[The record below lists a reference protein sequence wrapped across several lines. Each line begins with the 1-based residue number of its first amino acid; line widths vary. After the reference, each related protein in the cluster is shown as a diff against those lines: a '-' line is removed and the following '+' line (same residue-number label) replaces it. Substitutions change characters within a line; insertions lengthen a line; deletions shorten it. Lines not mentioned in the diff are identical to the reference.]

1 MPRSFPAALPVARI
15 VLKILIVLNW
25 IYAAMVLT
33 ILAALVS
40 NSAWTMMA
48 LGFAPADQTATL
60 ITGVRLIA
68 LVGLAAVP
76 LNLIVLRRL
85 LEMIDTVRAGDPFV
99 ARNAERLQ
107 AIAWALLGQ
116 QILQLLVSVIAR
128 ASSAKAHGLHLDSLS
143 TSGWLA
149 VILLFVLARVFAE
162 GAIMRDDLAGTV

>member
-1 MPRSFPAALPVARI
+1 MPRSFPGALPLARI
-15 VLKILIVLNW
+15 FLKLLVVLTW
-25 IYAAMVLT
+25 IYAAIVLA

-40 NSAWTMMA
+40 NPAWTMTA
-48 LGFAPADQTATL
+48 LGFAPANQTVAL
-60 ITGVRLIA
+60 VTGARLIA

-116 QILQLLVSVIAR
+116 QVLQLLVSLIAS
-128 ASSAKAHGLHLDSLS
+128 ASTADAHGLHLDSIS
-143 TSGWLA
+143 TGGWLA

-162 GAIMRDDLAGTV
+162 GANMRDDLAGTV

>member
-1 MPRSFPAALPVARI
+1 MSRAFPAALPVARI
-15 VLKILIVLNW
+15 LLKLLV
-25 IYAAMVLT
+25 VLT
-33 ILAALVS
+33 WICAAAVLAIFVALVS
-40 NSAWTMMA
+40 NAAWTLTA
-48 LGFAPADQTATL
+48 IGFAPADQTAAL

-116 QILQLLVSVIAR
+116 QVLQLLVSLIAS
-128 ASSAKAHGLHLDSLS
+128 ASTAEAHGLHLDSIS
-143 TSGWLA
+143 TGGWLA

-162 GAIMRDDLAGTV
+162 GANMRDDLAGTV

>member
-15 VLKILIVLNW
+15 VLKLLVVLNW
-25 IYAAMVLT
+25 LYAAVVLA
-33 ILAALVS
+33 ILAGLVS
-40 NSAWTMMA
+40 NPAWTMTA
-48 LGFAPADQTATL
+48 LGFSPEDQTAAL

-116 QILQLLVSVIAR
+116 QVLQLLVSLIAS
-128 ASSAKAHGLHLDSLS
+128 ASTAEAHGLHLDSIS
-143 TSGWLA
+143 TGGWLA

-162 GAIMRDDLAGTV
+162 GANMRDDLAGTV

>member
-1 MPRSFPAALPVARI
+1 MPRSFPAALPVARV
-15 VLKILIVLNW
+15 VLKLLVVLNW
-25 IYAAMVLT
+25 IYAAIVLA
-33 ILAALVS
+33 IVIALVS
-40 NSAWTMMA
+40 NAAWTLTA
-48 LGFAPADQTATL
+48 LGFAPADQAGAL
-60 ITGVRLIA
+60 LTGLRLIA

-116 QILQLLVSVIAR
+116 QVLQLLVSLIAR
-128 ASSAKAHGLHLDSLS
+128 VSSAKAHGLHVDPLS

-162 GAIMRDDLAGTV
+162 GATMRDDLAGTV

>member
-1 MPRSFPAALPVARI
+1 MPRSFPAALPVARV
-15 VLKILIVLNW
+15 VLKLLIVLNW
-25 IYAAMVLT
+25 IYAAIVLA
-33 ILAALVS
+33 ILAGLVS
-40 NSAWTMMA
+40 NAAWTMTA
-48 LGFAPADQTATL
+48 LGFASADQIAAL

-116 QILQLLVSVIAR
+116 QVLQLLVSLIAR
-128 ASSAKAHGLHLDSLS
+128 VSSARAHGLHVNAFSA
-143 TSGWLA
+143 SGWLA

-162 GAIMRDDLAGTV
+162 GANMRDDLAGTI

>member
-1 MPRSFPAALPVARI
+1 MPRSVPAALPVARV
-15 VLKILIVLNW
+15 VLKLLVLLNW
-25 IYAAMVLT
+25 IYAAVVLA
-33 ILAALVS
+33 ILAGLVS
-40 NSAWTMMA
+40 NPAWAMTA
-48 LGFAPADQTATL
+48 LGFAPTDQTAAL
-60 ITGVRLIA
+60 ITGARLLA

-116 QILQLLVSVIAR
+116 QILQLLVSLIAGVT
-128 ASSAKAHGLHLDSLS
+128 SAEAHGLHVGAFS

-149 VILLFVLARVFAE
+149 VILLFVLARVFAD
-162 GAIMRDDLAGTV
+162 GTDMRDDLAGTV

>member
-15 VLKILIVLNW
+15 VLKLLVVLNW
-25 IYAAMVLT
+25 IYAAIVLA
-33 ILAALVS
+33 ILVGLLS
-40 NSAWTMMA
+40 NPAWTMTA
-48 LGFAPADQTATL
+48 LGFAPADQTAAL

-85 LEMIDTVRAGDPFV
+85 LQMIDTVRAGDPFV

-107 AIAWALLGQ
+107 VIAWALLGQ
-116 QILQLLVSVIAR
+116 QILQLLVGLIAR
-128 ASSAKAHGLHLDSLS
+128 ASSAKAHGLHLDSFS
-143 TSGWLA
+143 TGGWLA

-162 GAIMRDDLAGTV
+162 GANMRDDLAGTV

>member
-1 MPRSFPAALPVARI
+1 MPRSFPGALPVARV
-15 VLKILIVLNW
+15 VLKLLVVLNW
-25 IYAAMVLT
+25 IYAAIVLA
-33 ILAALVS
+33 ILAGLVS
-40 NSAWTMMA
+40 NAAWTMTA
-48 LGFAPADQTATL
+48 LGFAPADHTSAL
-60 ITGVRLIA
+60 VTGVRLIA

-116 QILQLLVSVIAR
+116 QILQLLVSLIAS
-128 ASSAKAHGLHLDSLS
+128 ASTAEAHGLHLDSLS
-143 TSGWLA
+143 SGGWLA

-162 GAIMRDDLAGTV
+162 GANMRDDLAGTV

>member
-15 VLKILIVLNW
+15 VLKLLVVLNW
-25 IYAAMVLT
+25 IYAAMVLA
-33 ILAALVS
+33 ILVGLLS
-40 NSAWTMMA
+40 NAAWTMTA
-48 LGFAPADQTATL
+48 LGFAPADQTAAL

-85 LEMIDTVRAGDPFV
+85 LQMIDTVRAGDPFV

-107 AIAWALLGQ
+107 VIAWAVLGQ
-116 QILQLLVSVIAR
+116 QILQLLVGFIAR
-128 ASSAKAHGLHLDSLS
+128 ASSAKAHGLHFDSIS
-143 TSGWLA
+143 TGGWLA

-162 GAIMRDDLAGTV
+162 GANMRDDLAGTV

>member
-1 MPRSFPAALPVARI
+1 MPQSFPAALPVARI
-15 VLKILIVLNW
+15 VLKLLVVLNW
-25 IYAAMVLT
+25 IYAAIVLSILIGLVSNAPWT
-33 ILAALVS
+33 LAALGFS
-40 NSAWTMMA
+40 DSDQPGA
-48 LGFAPADQTATL
+48 LL
-60 ITGVRLIA
+60 TGLRMIA

-99 ARNAERLQ
+99 ARNAGRLQ

-116 QILQLLVSVIAR
+116 QVLQLLVSLIAR
-128 ASSAKAHGLHLDSLS
+128 LSSAKAHGLHVSAFS

-162 GAIMRDDLAGTV
+162 GATMRDDLAGTV

>member
-1 MPRSFPAALPVARI
+1 MPGSFPAALPVARI
-15 VLKILIVLNW
+15 VLKLLVVLNW
-25 IYAAMVLT
+25 IYAAIVLA
-33 ILAALVS
+33 ILVALVA
-40 NSAWTMMA
+40 NAAWAMTA
-48 LGFAPADQTATL
+48 LGFAPADQTGAL
-60 ITGVRLIA
+60 VTGARLIA

-107 AIAWALLGQ
+107 VIAWAMLGQ
-116 QILQLLVSVIAR
+116 QILQLLVSLIAS
-128 ASSAKAHGLHLDSLS
+128 ASSARAHGVHVDPLS

-162 GAIMRDDLAGTV
+162 GATMRDDLAGTV